1 MEDKS
6 LNRVDENHVLF
17 FEFLVVAAVVA
28 FAPTLGFV
36 SVSVIAVVLVNDIG
50 LNNDENEGD
59 GDKGGEI
66 GVTDNVLASDKDV
79 KVLDDVDV
87 DKNIVKDETGD
98 DDDERQ
104 DCDSSNAGV
113 IVDIRN
119 VIDGIDKK
127 ADLNGDQDETDRRY
141 GDKTGD
147 DDDIDADNDDTA
159 VAAADDDCDGSD
171 DDDDDDDDDVIGKV
185 IVIVT
190 FLRSGF
196 VSVTSMSFITI
207 DLELVIVVDFP
218 IVPFS
223 DDATTALTKVDVI
236 VSKSEGKV

>member
-1 MEDKS
+1 MEDKR

-28 FAPTLGFV
+28 FAPTIGFV

-50 LNNDENEGD
+50 LDDDENEGD
-59 GDKGGEI
+59 GDKGDET

-87 DKNIVKDETGD
+87 GKNIVKDDTGD
-98 DDDERQ
+98 DDDERE

-159 VAAADDDCDGSD
+159 VAAPDDDCDGS
-171 DDDDDDDDDVIGKV
+171 DDDDDDDVIGKV

-196 VSVTSMSFITI
+196 VFVTSMWFITI
-207 DLELVIVVDFP
+207 DLELVMVVDFP

>member
-1 MEDKS
+1 MDDKR

-17 FEFLVVAAVVA
+17 SEFLVVAAVVA
-28 FAPTLGFV
+28 FAPTLGLV
-36 SVSVIAVVLVNDIG
+36 SVSVNAVVLVDDIG
-50 LNNDENEGD
+50 LDDDDNEDD
-59 GDKGGEI
+59 GDKGDET

-79 KVLDDVDV
+79 KVLDDVDA
-87 DKNIVKDETGD
+87 DKNIVKDETRD
-98 DDDERQ
+98 DDDKRE

-127 ADLNGDQDETDRRY
+127 ADFKGDEDETDRRY

-147 DDDIDADNDDTA
+147 DDDMDADNDDTA
-159 VAAADDDCDGSD
+159 LAAADDDCDGNE
-171 DDDDDDDDDVIGKV
+171 DDDDDDVIGKV

-207 DLELVIVVDFP
+207 DLELVIVDFP
-218 IVPFS
+218 IIPFS
-223 DDATTALTKVDVI
+223 DDATTALTNVDVI
-236 VSKSEGKV
+236 VPKLEGKV

>member
-1 MEDKS
+1 M
-6 LNRVDENHVLF
+6 
-17 FEFLVVAAVVA
+17 
-28 FAPTLGFV
+28 
-36 SVSVIAVVLVNDIG
+36 IAVVLVNDIG
-50 LNNDENEGD
+50 LDNDENEGD
-59 GDKGGEI
+59 GDKGDET

-98 DDDERQ
+98 DDDERE

-159 VAAADDDCDGSD
+159 VTAADDDCDCS
-171 DDDDDDDDDVIGKV
+171 DDDDDDVIGKV

-223 DDATTALTKVDVI
+223 DDATTALTNVEVI

>member
-1 MEDKS
+1 MEDIR

-17 FEFLVVAAVVA
+17 FEFVVVAAVVP
-28 FAPTLGFV
+28 FAPTLGFA
-36 SVSVIAVVLVNDIG
+36 SVSVIAVVLVDDIG
-50 LNNDENEGD
+50 LDDDDNERD
-59 GDKGGEI
+59 GDKGDET

-79 KVLDDVDV
+79 KVLDDVGV
-87 DKNIVKDETGD
+87 DKNMVKDETGD
-98 DDDERQ
+98 DDDEKE

-113 IVDIRN
+113 IVDIRYI
-119 VIDGIDKK
+119 IDGIDKK
-127 ADLNGDQDETDRRY
+127 VDFNGDEDETERRY
-141 GDKTGD
+141 GDKTAD
-147 DDDIDADNDDTA
+147 DDDIDAGNDDTA
-159 VAAADDDCDGSD
+159 VAAADDDCDGS
-171 DDDDDDDDDVIGKV
+171 DDDDDDDVIGKV

-223 DDATTALTKVDVI
+223 DDATTALTNVDVI
-236 VSKSEGKV
+236 VSSSQI